1 MTKHSKKS
9 PYYSALWLFKSISL
23 IIVCLGFSWIINS
36 NLNFTYSVWYEL
48 LDIDQHIA
56 TYAPQN
62 KFGKQDFANT
72 EKAQHVE
79 LFARVVESINNSGEG
94 LDAIQ
99 YQVNGQNKAL
109 YTNSEVVHLQDVSN
123 LVDKLT
129 LMCIVVLLF
138 FVLLQYLCIA
148 KPYKTPS
155 AKIRLITSSSFV
167 LGIVLL
173 FAIIGFRDIF
183 YYLHTVV
190 FPDEHQWFFYY
201 QESLMS
207 TAMKAPDLF
216 AALAINLVVVAAIV
230 FVLINH
236 GLKKFEG
243 LREQ

>member
-1 MTKHSKKS
+1 MTKHSRNS
-9 PYYSALWLFKSISL
+9 LYYSSLWLSKSISL
-23 IIVCLGFSWIINS
+23 IIVCLGFSWVINS
-36 NLNFTYSVWYEL
+36 KLNFTYSVWYDVL
-48 LDIDQHIA
+48 NIDKHIA

-62 KFGKQDFANT
+62 KFGKQGFANT

-99 YQVNGQNKAL
+99 YQVNEQSNAL
-109 YTNSEVVHLQDVSN
+109 YTDSEVVHLQDVSN

-129 LMCIVVLLF
+129 LICLVALLF
-138 FVLLQYLCIA
+138 FVVLQYLCIA
-148 KPYKTPS
+148 KPYQKPS
-155 AKIRLITSSSFV
+155 AKLRLITSSSFL

-216 AALAINLVVVAAIV
+216 AALAINLVGVAAIV
-230 FVLINH
+230 FMLINH